1 MKNNKSRI
9 RAIEKNLLRH
19 KFRRL
24 TEKEFLKMNKDYL
37 IYYGVISYAKYKP
50 EIGSSNSGI
59 L

>member
-1 MKNNKSRI
+1 
-9 RAIEKNLLRH
+9 
-19 KFRRL
+19 L
-24 TEKEFLKMNKDYL
+24 TEKEFLKMNKDHL